1 MTMAMSNTTPTALP
15 AMIGSL
21 EGGSSSI

>member
-1 MTMAMSNTTPTALP
+1 MTMAISNTTPTALP